1 MIDEADRMIIQGS
14 LPELEQIFEKIQEA
28 NPSLEYMQKH
38 HADNDYDSD
47 SDDDDRMM
55 GLPGIRGE
63 AKLMMLNDDLLKMIE
78 KQNGN
83 DPEVPRPDDDDGD
96 DDEADDDDDVDDDE
110 AADDSDAEDD
120 VPEPMEMDDDEFEA
134 EQAKLQHELE
144 RMDEDDSHDEKEEK
158 EEPVKRQTFLFSATL
173 TLPSSSHHSIDTS
186 QSTKGEKG
194 KGKDKGKDKGQFGKI
209 SVDGATSIA
218 EILEKVGA
226 QGQTKV
232 VDLSTSGQTVSSIK
246 SDAEKGDKNTKQK
259 AVPAANPSIKLP
271 PGLSFY
277 ELQCT
282 QMHKD
287 SHLYSFLTTTK
298 QGSSGPCLVFCNA
311 VGAIKRVAETLKAL
325 GLPVKTLHAQM
336 QQKAR
341 LASLE
346 SFNNSDSRSVVV
358 ATDVAARGLDI
369 PSVASPR
376 SFSTMLREVL
386 TRLST
391 VLVVQREVLG
401 RTQSVVVYLSCW

>member
-1 MIDEADRMIIQGS
+1 MIIQGS

-120 VPEPMEMDDDEFEA
+120 VPEPMEMDDDEYEA

-158 EEPVKRQTFLFSATL
+158 EEPVKRQTFVFSATL

-194 KGKDKGKDKGQFGKI
+194 KGKDKGQFGKI
-209 SVDGATSIA
+209 SVDGAMSIA

-226 QGQTKV
+226 QGQVKPRSWTCLLRVQPFRQSSPMQRRETRTPNRKQFLPLSLPSNSHLDFHSMNCNVRKCTKIPICIHFLQRPNKV
-232 VDLSTSGQTVSSIK
+232 HQARV
-246 SDAEKGDKNTKQK
+246 
-259 AVPAANPSIKLP
+259 
-271 PGLSFY
+271 LSFAI
-277 ELQCT
+277 
-282 QMHKD
+282 
-287 SHLYSFLTTTK
+287 
-298 QGSSGPCLVFCNA
+298 PLV
-311 VGAIKRVAETLKAL
+311 
-325 GLPVKTLHAQM
+325 P
-336 QQKAR
+336 
-341 LASLE
+341 
-346 SFNNSDSRSVVV
+346 SR
-358 ATDVAARGLDI
+358 
-369 PSVASPR
+369 
-376 SFSTMLREVL
+376 E
-386 TRLST
+386 
-391 VLVVQREVLG
+391 
-401 RTQSVVVYLSCW
+401 